1 MKELKNTRLGVKDI
15 AYTMDPSALAIN
27 ASYEDMYELVEMC
40 KKYDFGC
47 GFTWSV
53 YYPEFSAALK
63 ATNTAFGASLAF
75 PSGQEPTFIKQKQ
88 AEWYM
93 TMDPVE
99 VDMVMNVG
107 WLRSKR
113 FKEAGD
119 DILAVRKVIGDTS
132 LKVII
137 EAMQLTDEE
146 IVNACKLLMDVGADY
161 VKTGSGFSHEPT
173 TLHHVELIKKTIGDQ
188 MEIKVAGGVRDLKT
202 LLQMYK
208 RGARRYGI
216 GYRNAVNIMETAMG
230 QENQIFDT
238 DLADDMVFENVT
250 SYAGYTGY

>member
-1 MKELKNTRLGVKDI
+1 MEELKNTVLSIKDL
-15 AYTMDPSALAIN
+15 AYVMDPSALAIN
-27 ASYEDMYELVEMC
+27 ASYEDMYEMVEMC

-47 GFTWSV
+47 SFTWPA

-63 ATNTAFGASLAF
+63 GTNTAFGASLAF

-88 AEWYM
+88 AEWFM

-107 WLRSKR
+107 WMRSKR
-113 FKEAGD
+113 FKETAD
-119 DILAVRKVIGDTS
+119 DIRAVRGIIGDVS

-146 IVNACKLLMDVGADY
+146 IVNACKVCLDAGADY
-161 VKTGSGFSHEPT
+161 VKTGSGFSQTPT
-173 TLHHVELIKKTIGDQ
+173 TLHHVELIKATIGDQ
-188 MEIKVAGGVRDLKT
+188 AKIKVAGGVRDLKT
-202 LLQMYK
+202 LLQLYK

-216 GYRNAVNIMETAMG
+216 GYRNAVKIMETALR
-230 QENQIFDT
+230 QRDQLFDT
-238 DLADDMVFENVT
+238 ELADEMNFDNET
-250 SYAGYTGY
+250 DTAGY

>member
-1 MKELKNTRLGVKDI
+1 MIELTNTKLSIKDL
-15 AYTMDPSALAIN
+15 AYVMDPSALAIN
-27 ASYEDMYELVEMC
+27 ASYEDMYEMVEMC

-47 GFTWSV
+47 SFTWSC

-63 ATNTAFGASLAF
+63 NTNTAFGASLAF
-75 PSGQEPTFIKQKQ
+75 PSGQEPTFIKEKQ

-113 FKEAGD
+113 FRQATD
-119 DILAVRKVIGDTS
+119 DILAVRKIIGGVS

-146 IVNACKLLMDVGADY
+146 IVNACKVCLDAGADY
-161 VKTGSGFSHEPT
+161 VKTGSGFSKDPT
-173 TLHHVELIKKTIGDQ
+173 TLHHVELIKETIGEQ
-188 MEIKVAGGVRDLKT
+188 AKIKVAGGVRDLKT

-216 GYRNAVNIMETAMG
+216 GYRNAVNIMETAMQQG
-230 QENQIFDT
+230 VSLFDSE
-238 DLADDMVFENVT
+238 LADSMDINEEMNE
-250 SYAGYTGY
+250 AGY

>member
-1 MKELKNTRLGVKDI
+1 MIELKKTKLSVKDL
-15 AYTMDPSALAIN
+15 AFVMDPSALAIN
-27 ASYEDMYELVEMC
+27 ASYEDMYEMVEYC
-40 KKYDFGC
+40 KQYDFGC
-47 GFTWSV
+47 SFTWPA

-63 ATNTAFGASLAF
+63 GTNTAFGASLAF

-88 AEWYM
+88 AEWFM
-93 TMDPVE
+93 TMDAVE

-113 FKEAGD
+113 FKEAAD
-119 DILAVRKVIGDTS
+119 DIRAVRNVIGSVS

-146 IVNACKLLMDVGADY
+146 IVNACNVCLDAGADY
-161 VKTGSGFSHEPT
+161 VKSGSGFSHDPT
-173 TLHHVELIKKTIGDQ
+173 TLHHVELIKETIGDRAK
-188 MEIKVAGGVRDLKT
+188 IKVAGGVRDLKT

-216 GYRNAVNIMETAMG
+216 GFRNAVRIMETAMR
-230 QENQIFDT
+230 QEVQEFDT
-238 DLADDMVFENVT
+238 ELADEMDFGEAEE
-250 SYAGYTGY
+250 SKGY